1 MELNENINL
10 NKKEGGCVPQMNCII
25 SVINDLIIRM
35 KGSDEEDKINICRDF
50 KDLIQKMEENSK
62 QKYLFFKVNPLYDF
76 LKFGFL
82 EIFKPKKWGLKSKF
96 DFSGYTNKLNKL
108 DQLVNYLL
116 KNIDKSDS

>member
-1 MELNENINL
+1 
-10 NKKEGGCVPQMNCII
+10 
-25 SVINDLIIRM
+25 M

-62 QKYLFFKVNPLYDF
+62 QKYLFFKVNPLYDS